1 MLSTAAVS
9 CLFAPFRSRIRWQY
23 SKAFMQKNVIK
34 IVTVLSEDQ
43 NVFQEFGRGEG
54 IGQIL
59 QMEM

>member
-1 MLSTAAVS
+1 
-9 CLFAPFRSRIRWQY
+9 
-23 SKAFMQKNVIK
+23 MQKNVIK